1 MAEDNEMEKVWLEL
15 AEQYKID
22 ELVKFSEF
30 NIQDKLAENSWQV
43 TKFTELYEKESDKLN
58 QILALKDRV
67 TGERYDHYRFNF
79 DKELKQSEIEKY
91 YLPKDEKIIKLNNI
105 IRKQTY
111 RVNFFAMAVKALE
124 KMQWNMKSFWDIVR
138 MGR

>member
-43 TKFTELYEKESDKLN
+43 TKFTELYEKETDKLN
-58 QILALKDRV
+58 QIIALKDKV
-67 TGERYDHYRFNF
+67 LGERYDHYRFNF

-111 RVNFFAMAVKALE
+111 RVSFFQMCVKALD
-124 KMQWNMKSFWDIVR
+124 KLQWNMKTFFDVSKK
-138 MGR
+138 GY